1 MKNPPYASYKDY
13 YSERIKILQ
22 PGRLLLEAYR
32 TVREG
37 EMDIFSVTSDFY
49 SIVLP
54 VIGQAEF
61 LQCDKSFLLRHDTAG
76 IRWPNEPYHFRK
88 NENTPFEVFVF
99 YFTDKTGPLWNRLFT
114 KPCIG
119 INLVS
124 GIELVALTKDFF
136 TLALRAEGPRQADLC
151 DYFAEFFLR
160 TLASS
165 RCEERSSGTDAR
177 LPRIIQYM
185 EEQFQNIRS
194 VDAVAE
200 HFRVSRG
207 TLYNIFKGSSFGSPG
222 KFMNRLKMDAAAHLL
237 RQAGWSLQ
245 NIADELG
252 YETVDSFSKAF
263 KSVHGVSPAVYRKV
277 SG

>member
-1 MKNPPYASYKDY
+1 MAKKPYATYKDY
-13 YSERIKILQ
+13 YSERIEISG
-22 PGRLLLEAYR
+22 PDRLLLKAYR

-54 VIGQAEF
+54 VIGQADF
-61 LQCDKSFLLRHDTAG
+61 LQCGQSFLLSHDTVG
-76 IRWPNEPYHFRK
+76 IRWPNEPYHFKK

-99 YFTDKTGPLWNRLFT
+99 YFTDRIGPLWNRLFA

-119 INLVS
+119 FHLAS
-124 GIELVALTKDFF
+124 GIEIVALTKDFF
-136 TLALRAEGPRQADLC
+136 TLALHAEKDRQAELC
-151 DYFAEFFLR
+151 DWFSEFFLR

-165 RCEERSSGTDAR
+165 RCEEKSSVTDAR
-177 LPRIIQYM
+177 LPHVVQYM

-194 VDAVAE
+194 VGAVSK
-200 HFRVSRG
+200 HFGMSRG
-207 TLYNIFKGSSFGSPG
+207 TLYNIFKGSSYGSPG
-222 KFMNRLKMDAAAHLL
+222 RFLARLKMDAAVYLL
-237 RQAGWSLQ
+237 RQTGWSLQ

-252 YETVDSFSKAF
+252 YETIDSFSKAF
-263 KSVHGVSPAVYRKV
+263 KSVQGVSPSGYRKE